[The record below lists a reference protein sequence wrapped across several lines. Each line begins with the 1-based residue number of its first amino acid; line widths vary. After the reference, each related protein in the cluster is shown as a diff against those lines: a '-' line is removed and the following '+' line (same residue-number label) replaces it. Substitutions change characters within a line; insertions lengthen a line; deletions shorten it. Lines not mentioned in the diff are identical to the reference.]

1 MTYKEARD
9 YIYGI
14 FHAVWDNNWPVA
26 WGDLPATPP
35 SNDTAWA
42 RVRLQHTNG
51 GQSTLCGE
59 SGSRRFA
66 RRGIVTI
73 SIFVPVGGG
82 QTKAYELAQMVANAY
97 EDARLD
103 VWFRNT
109 RIREMGAS
117 GAFEQV
123 DVLSDFHYD
132 EVR

>member
-1 MTYKEARD
+1 M
-9 YIYGI
+9 
-14 FHAVWDNNWPVA
+14 
-26 WGDLPATPP
+26 
-35 SNDTAWA
+35 
-42 RVRLQHTNG
+42 QHTNG
-51 GQSTLCGE
+51 GQSSLSGE

-66 RRGIVTI
+66 SRGIVAI

-82 QTKAYELAQMVANAY
+82 QTKAYELAQLVANAY

-123 DVLSDFHYD
+123 DVLTEFFYD

>member
-1 MTYKEARD
+1 MKYTDARD
-9 YIYGI
+9 AIYGI
-14 FHAVWDNNWPVA
+14 FHAVWDDSWPVA

>member
-14 FHAVWDNNWPVA
+14 FHAVWDSSWPVA
-26 WGDLPATPP
+26 WGDLPAAPP

-42 RVRLQHTNG
+42 RVRLLHTNG

-82 QTKAYELAQMVANAY
+82 AV
-97 EDARLD
+97 
-103 VWFRNT
+103 
-109 RIREMGAS
+109 GAGG
-117 GAFEQV
+117 GADLLQGAGA
-123 DVLSDFHYD
+123 
-132 EVR
+132 

>member
-1 MTYKEARD
+1 MTFLEARD
-9 YIYGI
+9 AMYNVFYS
-14 FHAVWDNNWPVA
+14 VWDVTHPVA

-35 SNDTAWA
+35 STDTPWA
-42 RVRLQHTNG
+42 RVKLLHTGGGNG
-51 GQSTLCGE
+51 SLAGD
-59 SGSRRFA
+59 SGCRRFK
-66 RRGIVTI
+66 RTGILTI
-73 SIFVPVGGG
+73 SIFAPVGSGLT
-82 QTKAYELAQMVANAY
+82 QPYALAQKVSNAY

-123 DVLSDFHYD
+123 DVLTEFFYD

>member
-1 MTYKEARD
+1 MNVTEARD
-9 YIYGI
+9 KIYNI
-14 FHAVWDNNWPVA
+14 FRTVWGQRGPVV
-26 WGDLPATPP
+26 WCDIPATPP
-35 SNDTAWA
+35 SEDIPWA
-42 RVRLQHTNG
+42 KVRLQHTNG
-51 GQSTLCGE
+51 GQSSLSGE
-59 SGSRRFA
+59 SGSRRFS
-66 RRGIVTI
+66 RRGIVAI

-82 QTKAYELAQMVANAY
+82 QTEAYELAQMVANAY

-117 GAFEQV
+117 GAFEQM

>member
-35 SNDTAWA
+35 SEDIAWA
-42 RVRLQHTNG
+42 KVRLQHTNG
-51 GQSTLCGE
+51 GQSSLSGE

-66 RRGIVTI
+66 RRGIVAI